1 MVSLYQENKQKEA
14 ADLVKGGLGKHY
26 TDEIRRLSEKA
37 SRMQFENLQKRR
49 IANETL
55 ILKLNRYLYYTIG
68 LVFLFF
74 LFNFFQL
81 IRFFRKQKLIQER
94 LKQNEEIF
102 STLFYKSPVM
112 KWIVNEETRQI
123 TDVNDAICEFFG
135 FSKVEMTGKT
145 ADQIGILLPPGIRET
160 LNKQLQLKGKL
171 RNVEVYTSNKK
182 GEKKWISIDIDPINL
197 YGTKSLIAAMLDI
210 TERKESELHVISLNE
225 ELEGKVLLK
234 TKEIRESE
242 EKLKI
247 LNEQLELKVQERTE
261 QLEKANK
268 ELEAF
273 SYSVSHDLRAPLRS
287 INGFATI
294 IEEDYGNKMDDEEK
308 RLLSV
313 IKTNTQKMGNLIDDL
328 LAFSRM
334 GRKEI
339 SKSAID
345 TQKMVTEVIHDLSPQ
360 ETTKI
365 SWIIHALPSCWGD
378 ANTIP
383 QVWVNLISNAIKYS
397 RKKEIPEI
405 EIGGF
410 AEEGQTV
417 FYVKDNGVGFDET
430 YSNKLFRVFQRLH
443 SESEFEGTGVG
454 LALADKIIS
463 KHGGKMWATSKPD
476 KGACFY
482 FSLPDN
488 QYLN

>member
-1 MVSLYQENKQKEA
+1 
-14 ADLVKGGLGKHY
+14 
-26 TDEIRRLSEKA
+26 
-37 SRMQFENLQKRR
+37 MQFENLQKRR

-123 TDVNDAICEFFG
+123 TDVNDAICDFFG
-135 FSKVEMTGKT
+135 FSKVEMAGKT

-210 TERKESELHVISLNE
+210 TERKESELHVVSLNE

-261 QLEKANK
+261 
-268 ELEAF
+268 
-273 SYSVSHDLRAPLRS
+273 
-287 INGFATI
+287 
-294 IEEDYGNKMDDEEK
+294 
-308 RLLSV
+308 
-313 IKTNTQKMGNLIDDL
+313 
-328 LAFSRM
+328 
-334 GRKEI
+334 
-339 SKSAID
+339 
-345 TQKMVTEVIHDLSPQ
+345 
-360 ETTKI
+360 
-365 SWIIHALPSCWGD
+365 
-378 ANTIP
+378 
-383 QVWVNLISNAIKYS
+383 
-397 RKKEIPEI
+397 
-405 EIGGF
+405 
-410 AEEGQTV
+410 
-417 FYVKDNGVGFDET
+417 
-430 YSNKLFRVFQRLH
+430 
-443 SESEFEGTGVG
+443 
-454 LALADKIIS
+454 
-463 KHGGKMWATSKPD
+463 
-476 KGACFY
+476 
-482 FSLPDN
+482 
-488 QYLN
+488 